1 MARNGLSKCA
11 LFDQIVW
18 RAVSWL
24 ISDLVLGI
32 CFNSCSFQAVLDG
45 SYRFYPSLRCYL
57 CFLHSI
63 TLLYIFTLC

>member
-1 MARNGLSKCA
+1 MARNGVSKCA